1 VTFAEDVAS
10 LANAEGGVLVVG
22 VNNNREV
29 VGIGSGGELES
40 RLKFARDI
48 LAERL
53 EYPREIVA
61 FAQVMA
67 PDASGTLRACL
78 IAVAKAMEPVGVGGR

>member
-1 VTFAEDVAS
+1 VTFAEDIAS
-10 LANAEGGVLVVG
+10 FANADGGVLIVG
-22 VNNNREV
+22 VNNSRDV

-53 EYPREIVA
+53 DYLREIVS
-61 FAQVMA
+61 FNQVMV
-67 PDASGTLRACL
+67 PD
-78 IAVAKAMEPVGVGGR
+78 IAGAKRHVSSSPSQRRWRLLA